1 MKRNPKI
8 STVTTKKT
16 LDDALRY
23 LYASLVYLEVPL
35 VAIRFKFNDEEWEAD
50 TIEEAIALR
59 NKLEYSPRFG
69 PDPHKEMDKQEQFW
83 TPDRFKDVIDGI
95 GELQHQ
101 LLIEVQKQPN
111 ILSDELRQR
120 LRLDTE
126 VALAGVIS
134 GLSKQLKQ
142 LEIEPKQVFV
152 ITVHWSGKKK
162 QRFFILN
169 DFFAGAGAQI
179 NWPDAWE
186 QAKMAEIFGSPSLVG
201 DEPDIEI

>member
-1 MKRNPKI
+1 MKRNLKI
-8 STVTTKKT
+8 STIQANKA
-16 LDDALRY
+16 LDKALRY
-23 LYASLVYLEVPL
+23 LYASLVYLEVHL
-35 VAIRFKFNDEEWEAD
+35 MAIRFKFNEEEWEAD

-59 NKLEYSPRFG
+59 AKLEYSARFS
-69 PDPHKEMDKQEQFW
+69 PDPHREMDKQEQFW

-101 LLIEVQKQPN
+101 LLMEVHRQPN
-111 ILSDELRQR
+111 IPSDELRQR
-120 LRLDTE
+120 LRLDSE

-142 LEIEPKQVFV
+142 LGIEPKQVFV
-152 ITVHWSGKKK
+152 ITVHWLGKKK

-169 DFFAGAGAQI
+169 DFFTGVGAHL

-186 QAKMAEIFGSPSLVG
+186 QAKLAETFGSTSHVG
-201 DEPDIEI
+201 DDPDIEN